1 MRSWRRDDGQ
11 AAVELVALLPLVA
24 LLAAGAWQLAVA
36 GHAAWSAD
44 AAARTAA
51 RAVAT
56 GGDARAA
63 VRASLPGRLEEGMR
77 VRASAD
83 DGDVRVVLRVPAV
96 LGLRVLG
103 TVSASAHF
111 RPQR

>member
-1 MRSWRRDDGQ
+1 MRSWRREDGQ

-44 AAARTAA
+44 AAARAAA

-63 VRASLPGRLEEGMR
+63 ARASLPGRLEEGMR
-77 VRASAD
+77 VRASA

>member
-1 MRSWRRDDGQ
+1 MRSWRREDGQ

-44 AAARTAA
+44 AAARAAA

-63 VRASLPGRLEEGMR
+63 ARGSLPERLEEGLE
-77 VRASAD
+77 VRASD
-83 DGDVRVVLRVPAV
+83 EGDVRVVLDVPGV

>member
-1 MRSWRRDDGQ
+1 MRTWRADDGQ
-11 AAVELVALLPLVA
+11 AAIELIALLPLVA
-24 LLAAGAWQLAVA
+24 LLAAGAWQLAMA

-44 AAARTAA
+44 AAARAAA
-51 RAVAT
+51 RAVAI

-63 VRASLPGRLEEGMR
+63 ARASLSGRLEEEMK
-77 VRASAD
+77 VTASE
-83 DGDVRVVLRVPAV
+83 DGDVRVVLRVPPVA
-96 LGLRVLG
+96 GLRVLG

>member
-1 MRSWRRDDGQ
+1 MRSWRREDGQ

-24 LLAAGAWQLAVA
+24 LLAAGAWQLAAA

-44 AAARTAA
+44 AAARAAA

-63 VRASLPGRLEEGMR
+63 ARASLPGRLEEGLR
-77 VRASAD
+77 VRASA

>member
-1 MRSWRRDDGQ
+1 MRTWQRDDGQ
-11 AAVELVALLPLVA
+11 AAVELIALLPLVA

-44 AAARTAA
+44 AAARAAA
-51 RAVAT
+51 RAAAT

-63 VRASLPGRLEEGMR
+63 ARASLPGGLEEGLK
-77 VRASAD
+77 VAASA
-83 DGDVRVVLRVPAV
+83 DGDVRVTLRVPPLV
-96 LGLRVLG
+96 GLRVLG

>member
-1 MRSWRRDDGQ
+1 MRSWRREDGQ

-44 AAARTAA
+44 AAARAAA

-63 VRASLPGRLEEGMR
+63 ARASLPGPAARRGWGPR
-77 VRASAD
+77 VGR
-83 DGDVRVVLRVPAV
+83 RRRPRRPPRPAV

>member
-1 MRSWRRDDGQ
+1 MTGRQREDGQ
-11 AAVELVALLPLVA
+11 AAVELVALLPLLG

-36 GHAAWSAD
+36 GHAAWAVD
-44 AAARTAA
+44 AAARAAA
-51 RAVAT
+51 RAAAT

-63 VRASLPGRLEEGMR
+63 ARAALPERLEDGLR
-77 VRASAD
+77 VAAD
-83 DGDVRVVLRVPAV
+83 RDGGVRVGIRVPAV

-103 TVSASAHF
+103 TVSANAHF

>member
-1 MRSWRRDDGQ
+1 MRSWRREDGQ

-44 AAARTAA
+44 AAARAAA

-63 VRASLPGRLEEGMR
+63 VRASLSGRLEAGMQ
-77 VRASAD
+77 VRTSA
-83 DGDVRVVLRVPAV
+83 DGDVRVVLRVPPV

>member
-1 MRSWRRDDGQ
+1 MRSWRREEGQ

-24 LLAAGAWQLAVA
+24 LLAAGAWQMAVA

-44 AAARTAA
+44 AAARAAA

-63 VRASLPGRLEEGMR
+63 ARASLSRRLEAGMR
-77 VRASAD
+77 VRASEA
-83 DGDVRVVLRVPAV
+83 GDVRVVLRVPAV

>member
-1 MRSWRRDDGQ
+1 MRTWRQADGQ
-11 AAVELVALLPLVA
+11 AAVELIALLPLVA
-24 LLAAGAWQLAVA
+24 LLAAGAWQLVVA

-44 AAARTAA
+44 SAARAAA

-63 VRASLPGRLEEGMR
+63 ARASLSGRLEDGLK
-77 VRASAD
+77 VTASD
-83 DGDVRVVLRVPAV
+83 DGDVRVALRVPPI

-103 TVSASAHF
+103 TVSATAHF